1 MLCHSL
7 VATDDTKL
15 KTVLKL
21 KYSLERQNWGI
32 TFRIQLMQQQVI
44 DKFWK
49 KMCVGHVA
57 NPFEVS
63 C

>member
-1 MLCHSL
+1 MPFIGCHRYIHET
-7 VATDDTKL
+7 V
-15 KTVLKL
+15 TVLKP

-32 TFRIQLMQQQVI
+32 IFRIQLMQQQVI

-63 C
+63 